1 MLLETDIL
9 NKYKSGELEGI
20 YATELCFYMPI
31 RITGTGLTI
40 RKNDEGKFYI
50 CDRTKELFLSDEIVK
65 ACSNIPIII
74 KHPKSSDDSE
84 MSSNLLS
91 NVTIKDNPIIGQTIY
106 AYIVD
111 EEIWAIGR
119 IYDFELL
126 DRLNEDI
133 HSTSPAVFS
142 GEIQKENG
150 VCAEIPFI
158 INHIA
163 FVEKGHWDQKSD
175 VAFDDSKITLQGDD
189 ANMLDK
195 IKKDES
201 TEEKVEDIE
210 DAEKEEAEHYE
221 EMAKEHK
228 EALNTKSDEGENMTD
243 EVKKDEDKLKTDETT
258 VVDEDNVEE
267 EVKVDEDD
275 DRELEVEIDDEEIK
289 SLVDEAV
296 EEKLKSDDEVEGDVV
311 TDEDEERAEI
321 IDTMTELS
329 DSIDEDVGFK
339 KVYAK
344 GREKPSKLLGRL
356 LKANRS
362 LLDAKYQSLADNVN
376 YRNYGLAVDAF
387 NNLID
392 NAQAKSKEIAK
403 SNFKKSKAK
412 WEVLS
417 DGISV
422 DRNF

>member
-1 MLLETDIL
+1 MLLETDII

-20 YATELCFYMPI
+20 YATEICFYMPI

-40 RKNDEGKFYI
+40 RKNGDKFYI

-74 KHPKSSDDSE
+74 QHPKSSDDSE

-91 NVTIKDNPIIGQTIY
+91 NKTLKDNPIIGQTIY
-106 AYIVD
+106 AYIND

-150 VCAEIPFI
+150 VCTEIPFI

-189 ANMLDK
+189 VNMSDE
-195 IKKDES
+195 IKKDDS

-210 DAEKEEAEHYE
+210 NAEKEEAKHYE

-228 EALNTKSDEGENMTD
+228 EALNTKSDEGDKMAEQI
-243 EVKKDEDKLKTDETT
+243 KKDEDKLKTDETT
-258 VVDEDNVEE
+258 VVDDNVED
-267 EVKVDEDD
+267 EVKADD
-275 DRELEVEIDDEEIK
+275 NEELEVEIDDEDIK

-296 EEKLKSDDEVEGDVV
+296 EEKLKSDTEDEVTEEVV
-311 TDEDEERAEI
+311 TDEDEERTNI

-329 DSIDEDVGFK
+329 DSVDSDVGFK

-344 GREKPSKLLGRL
+344 GREKPSKLLGRI
-356 LKANRS
+356 LKANRN
-362 LLDAKYQSLADNVN
+362 LLDSKYQSLADSVN
-376 YRNYGLAVDAF
+376 YSNYGLAIDAF
-387 NNLID
+387 NNLIE
-392 NAQAKSKEIAK
+392 NAEKKHTEISKL
-403 SNFKKSKAK
+403 NHKKSGTR
-412 WEVLS
+412 WERLS

-422 DRNF
+422 DRSF

>member
-1 MLLETDIL
+1 MLLETEIL
-9 NKYKSGELEGI
+9 DKYKSNQLQGI
-20 YATELCFYMPI
+20 YVTELCFYMPI

-40 RKNDEGKFYI
+40 RKNEDKFYI
-50 CDRTKELFLSDEIVK
+50 CDRTKELFLSNEIVK

-74 KHPKSSDDSE
+74 QHPDYKGSKDSISSS
-84 MSSNLLS
+84 LLS
-91 NVTIKDNPIIGQTIY
+91 NETLKDNPIIGQTIY
-106 AYIVD
+106 AYIND

-150 VCAEIPFI
+150 VCSEIPFI

-189 ANMLDK
+189 VNMSDE

-201 TEEKVEDIE
+201 AEEKVEDIE
-210 DAEKEEAEHYE
+210 NAEKEEAEHYE

-228 EALNTKSDEGENMTD
+228 EALNTKSDEGDKMAEQI
-243 EVKKDEDKLKTDETT
+243 KKDEDKLKTDETT
-258 VVDEDNVEE
+258 IVDDNVED
-267 EVKVDEDD
+267 EVKADD
-275 DRELEVEIDDEEIK
+275 NEELEVEIDDEDIK

-296 EEKLKSDDEVEGDVV
+296 EEKLKSDAEDEVTGEVV
-311 TDEDEERAEI
+311 TDEDEERTNI

-329 DSIDEDVGFK
+329 DSVDSDVGFK

-344 GREKPSKLLGRL
+344 GREKPSKLLGRI
-356 LKANRS
+356 LKANRN
-362 LLDAKYQSLADNVN
+362 LLDSKYQSLADSTN
-376 YRNYGLAVDAF
+376 YSNYGLAIDAF
-387 NNLID
+387 NNLIE
-392 NAQAKSKEIAK
+392 NAEKKHKEISK
-403 SNFKKSKAK
+403 LNHKKSGAR
-412 WEVLS
+412 WERLS

-422 DRNF
+422 DRSF